1 MHSSQLLRHRVAALL
16 GRAFPITIVEATSTR
31 LRALLQIVLCALPTP
46 VSNRLRRMR
55 KETVMLYALLFV
67 AIAFEV
73 AGDLIFR
80 KWGIE
85 QRWPLFVIALVSYNI
100 AAVAWGYSLRFTQVS
115 TGIVLLGVLNVAL
128 VVIGG
133 VLLFKEK
140 LTTMQTL
147 GVLLGLASLALLNAD

>member
-1 MHSSQLLRHRVAALL
+1 
-16 GRAFPITIVEATSTR
+16 
-31 LRALLQIVLCALPTP
+31 
-46 VSNRLRRMR
+46 
-55 KETVMLYALLFV
+55 MLYALLFV